1 MLEVLF
7 MRGTQTIVISRNVN
21 AVPRVGDFIAV
32 EGVKVVVKEVVWHL
46 DHATWVEV
54 QI

>member
-1 MLEVLF
+1 MLEIF
-7 MRGTQTIVISRNVN
+7 YMRGTQTISISRNAN
-21 AVPRVGDFIAV
+21 AVPRMGDFIAV
-32 EGVKVVVKEVVWHL
+32 DGVKVAVKEVIWHL